1 MLIKNFQPWF
11 KYEERFAARAEK
23 LMSFMER
30 NAVYKDAICKHV
42 GLQMVNACRIIQLAV
57 QRE

>member
-11 KYEERFAARAEK
+11 KYEERIAARAEK

-30 NAVYKDAICKHV
+30 NAVSKDAMCKHV
-42 GLQMVNACRIIQLAV
+42 GLQMVNACRIMQLPV
-57 QRE
+57 